1 MSLALTIVRNNFL
14 LFSEETRSS
23 KNGWTCVVAAFDQ
36 KSEGSFFF
44 FLIEKNDNQNQPT
57 N

>member
-14 LFSEETRSS
+14 LFSEETPSS

-44 FLIEKNDNQNQPT
+44 FLIEKN
-57 N
+57 